1 MNYPGKS
8 SYLQQYTQVSA
19 QTGVAY
25 ATPHRLIQM
34 LFDGALD
41 KIALARGHMQRGE
54 VSLKGSHISWA
65 ISIIDGLRM
74 SLDKEAGGE
83 IAQNLDA
90 LYEYMQLRLVKANLK
105 NDTELLNEVSVLLR
119 GIKDAWDHIPE
130 ELRNTPHAVGEALSS
145 ATQGAGRV

>member
-1 MNYPGKS
+1 MNYPVKNAA
-8 SYLQQYTQVSA
+8 LQQYGQVSA
-19 QTGVAY
+19 QSGVAY

-41 KIALARGHMQRGE
+41 KLALARGHMQRGE
-54 VSLKGSHISWA
+54 VALKGSHISWA

-90 LYEYMQLRLVKANLK
+90 VYGYMQLRLLHANLH
-105 NDTELLNEVSVLLR
+105 NDVEIISEVSTLLR
-119 GIKDAWDHIPE
+119 TIKDAWDQIPAE
-130 ELRNTPHAVGEALSS
+130 FRNTPHAVSAALAV
-145 ATQGAGRV
+145 ATAATR

>member
-1 MNYPGKS
+1 MNYQGKS
-8 SYLQQYTQVSA
+8 SALQEYTQVNA
-19 QTGVAY
+19 QSGVAY

-54 VSLKGSHISWA
+54 VALKGSHIGWV

-83 IAQNLDA
+83 IAKNLDA
-90 LYEYMQLRLVKANLK
+90 LYEYMQQRLLKANLK
-105 NDTELLNEVSVLLR
+105 NDVEILSEVSTLLR
-119 GIKDAWDHIPE
+119 TIKDAWDQIPD
-130 ELRNTPHAVGEALSS
+130 ELRNTPHAVSAALAA
-145 ATQGAGRV
+145 ATQATR

>member
-1 MNYPGKS
+1 M
-8 SYLQQYTQVSA
+8 SYQENAFALKQYGQIGA
-19 QTGVAY
+19 QSGVAC

-41 KIALARGHMQRGE
+41 KLALARGHMQRGE
-54 VSLKGSHISWA
+54 VALKGSHIGWV

-90 LYEYMQLRLVKANLK
+90 LYSYMQLRLLHANLH
-105 NDTELLNEVSVLLR
+105 NDVEILNEVSALLR
-119 GIKDAWDHIPE
+119 TIKDAWDQIPA
-130 ELRNTPHAVGEALSS
+130 ELRNTPHAVSEALAA
-145 ATQGAGRV
+145 ATEATR

>member
-1 MNYPGKS
+1 MNHQGNAFALK
-8 SYLQQYTQVSA
+8 QYGQIGA
-19 QTGVAY
+19 QSGVAC

-41 KIALARGHMQRGE
+41 KLALARGHMQRGE
-54 VSLKGSHISWA
+54 IALKGSHIGWV

-90 LYEYMQLRLVKANLK
+90 LYGYMQARLLQANLQ
-105 NDTELLNEVSVLLR
+105 NDVEILNEVSSLLHT
-119 GIKDAWDHIPE
+119 IKDGWDQIPD
-130 ELRNTPHAVGEALSS
+130 ELRNTPHAVSEAL
-145 ATQGAGRV
+145 ATETTR